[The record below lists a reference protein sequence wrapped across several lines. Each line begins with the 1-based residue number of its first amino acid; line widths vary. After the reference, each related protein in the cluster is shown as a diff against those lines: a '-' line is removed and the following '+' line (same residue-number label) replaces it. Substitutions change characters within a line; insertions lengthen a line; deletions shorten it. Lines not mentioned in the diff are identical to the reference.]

1 MSFSDGVQFSGIA
14 ERLDLLA
21 ALGGSFL
28 TIDVVVDVDV
38 DVYAIAGAFAGA
50 FAYRDSAA
58 FRRFSLMSPRF
69 ISSSSA
75 LPLW

>member
-1 MSFSDGVQFSGIA
+1 MSLSDGSQFSEIG
-14 ERLDLLA
+14 ERLFFGA
-21 ALGGSFL
+21 ALL
-28 TIDVVVDVDV
+28 TIDVVVDVVV
-38 DVYAIAGAFAGA
+38 DVSAIAGAFAGA

-75 LPLW
+75 LLLW